1 MHGQPHACG
10 CPGEQDEKG
19 GKRHTAGA
27 ITDQTDMLLYASMRR
42 GAVVPKLLQRTTVSQ
57 GFSCLAYELE
67 TCIPWPLGC
76 CNLVDLNENNLQTM
90 FQVATMF

>member
-27 ITDQTDMLLYASMRR
+27 ITDQTDMLLYASMHPGQLCPGSFREQPSAR
-42 GAVVPKLLQRTTVSQ
+42 ASPALLMSSKILYSMAPRM
-57 GFSCLAYELE
+57 
-67 TCIPWPLGC
+67 
-76 CNLVDLNENNLQTM
+76 LQLS
-90 FQVATMF
+90 